1 MSSGFIHD
9 VEVSTFL
16 FYGWVRVSRVSDVLG
31 LSIRL
36 CWILEGFCLLA
47 IVNYAAVNVSTYEY
61 LSESLFSVLWG
72 AGELGAES

>member
-36 CWILEGFCLLA
+36 CWILEGFLPFGHC
-47 IVNYAAVNVSTYEY
+47 
-61 LSESLFSVLWG
+61 
-72 AGELGAES
+72 ELCRCER